1 METRLVNKRIAIVVA
16 DGFEESE
23 FLIPLNALKNQS
35 ATIDVISLKPGKVKA
50 WRESNWGGEYMV
62 DKVIEEVNSDDY
74 DALLLPGGVMSPDKL
89 RMNEDVIDFVSG
101 FMENKKP
108 VAAICHGLA
117 VLIETECLAGRT
129 LTSYPS
135 IRTDLINAGAD
146 WVDEEVVCDQGFVT
160 SRTPSDLP
168 AFCAKMIEE
177 FAEGIH
183 DRNHRQELV

>member
-1 METRLVNKRIAIVVA
+1 METKLNNKRIAVVVA

-23 FLIPLNALKNQS
+23 FLIPLNALKEQS
-35 ATIDVISLKPGKVKA
+35 ATVDVISLKPGKVKA
-50 WRESNWGGEYMV
+50 WRETNWGGEYMV

-74 DALLLPGGVMSPDKL
+74 DALLLPGGVMSPDQL
-89 RMNEDVIDFVSG
+89 RMNEDVIDFVAG

-108 VAAICHGLA
+108 VAAICHGLLT
-117 VLIETECLAGRT
+117 LIETDMLAGRT
-129 LTSYPS
+129 LTSFPS

-160 SRTPSDLP
+160 SRRPADLP

-177 FAEGIH
+177 FAEGIR
-183 DRNHRQELV
+183 DRAKNPEVV